1 MLLSDYKSLAAAV
14 VRTAAEDLQEVY
26 KKVRHWEELD
36 KKGKLKEYVEKEV
49 EKQAS
54 RVAKN
59 YERITITFEDKTAVD
74 FFKDDSRMGDMF
86 CSIIDID
93 IEGLPR
99 EVVRQRDFVKKNA
112 SHLEAKIRAFRSWA
126 QRKIKE
132 EAM

>member
-1 MLLSDYKSLAAAV
+1 MSSGYKALAAAV

-26 KKVRHWEELD
+26 KKVRHWDELD
-36 KKGKLKEYVEKEV
+36 KKGKLKEFVEKEV

-59 YERITITFEDKTAVD
+59 YERITITIDDKTTTD
-74 FFKDDSRMGDMF
+74 FFTDDSKIGDMF

-99 EVVRQRDFVKKNA
+99 EVVRQRDFVKQNA
-112 SHLEAKIRAFRSWA
+112 PQLEAKIRAFRSWA

>member
-36 KKGKLKEYVEKEV
+36 KKGELKEYVEKEV
-49 EKQAS
+49 EEA
-54 RVAKN
+54 AKVRQKN
-59 YERITITFEDKTAVD
+59 QERITMTLDDKTAVD
-74 FFKDDSRMGDMF
+74 FFKDDSKIGDMF

-99 EVVRQRDFVKKNA
+99 EVIKQRDFVKQN
-112 SHLEAKIRAFRSWA
+112 SSQLEAKIRAFRSWA
-126 QRKIKE
+126 QRKIKD
-132 EAM
+132 EAR

>member
-49 EKQAS
+49 ERQAG

-59 YERITITFEDKTAVD
+59 YERITMTLDDKTAVD
-74 FFKDDSRMGDMF
+74 FFKDDSKIGDMF

-99 EVVRQRDFVKKNA
+99 EVIKQRDFVKQN
-112 SHLEAKIRAFRSWA
+112 SSQLEAKIRAFRSWA

-132 EAM
+132 EAI